1 MKACLMNM
9 KEWGPLPDRRTEA
22 EFAGDANRE
31 WVSYLKVE
39 YWNWLTHDED

>member
-1 MKACLMNM
+1 MLHEGMFNDH
-9 KEWGPLPDRRTEA
+9 EGVGPLPDRRTEA

-39 YWNWLTHDED
+39 Y